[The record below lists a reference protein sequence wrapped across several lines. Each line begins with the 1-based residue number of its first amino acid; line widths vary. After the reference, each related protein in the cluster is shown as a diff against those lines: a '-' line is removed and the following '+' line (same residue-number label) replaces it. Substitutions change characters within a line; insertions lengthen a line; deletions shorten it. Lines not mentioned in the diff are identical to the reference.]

1 MAHKIHSN
9 RFHGWV
15 NPAYHTN
22 LTVTLWILLLQ
33 WNISES
39 YLETIWM
46 WGDWNSGLLTDLG
59 TLTCGDNLKSVAM
72 LSKWWV
78 VQSQMAFKTA
88 MLEPSRSQLKITGWL
103 HHCQPNQAKTSC
115 FLFTKSITGCAQVK
129 QRWSRGEGEGERR
142 ATVWLHKEGRRI
154 SPRLYITF
162 GFIGYHYLL
171 VTMAA
176 NAISS

>member
-22 LTVTLWILLLQ
+22 LTATLWILLLQ

-39 YLETIWM
+39 YLETICM

-59 TLTCGDNLKSVAM
+59 TLTCGDNIKSVAM

-88 MLEPSRSQLKITGWL
+88 MLERTFKISVKSNRMATPLSTKWPLVFSLPRASPDVPKWNSEEAVVRVREKDGQL
-103 HHCQPNQAKTSC
+103 
-115 FLFTKSITGCAQVK
+115 
-129 QRWSRGEGEGERR
+129 
-142 ATVWLHKEGRRI
+142 
-154 SPRLYITF
+154 F
-162 GFIGYHYLL
+162 GFIRKEGESLLGY
-171 VTMAA
+171 
-176 NAISS
+176 I

>member
-9 RFHGWV
+9 RFYGWV

-46 WGDWNSGLLTDLG
+46 WGDWNSGLLTDLC
-59 TLTCGDNLKSVAM
+59 TLTCGGNMKSVAM

-78 VQSQMAFKTA
+78 VQSQMAFKMA
-88 MLEPSRSQLKITGWL
+88 MLERTFKNSVKNNRMATPLPTEWLLVFSLPRAPQDVPKWNSDEAVVRVREKDGQL
-103 HHCQPNQAKTSC
+103 
-115 FLFTKSITGCAQVK
+115 
-129 QRWSRGEGEGERR
+129 
-142 ATVWLHKEGRRI
+142 
-154 SPRLYITF
+154 F
-162 GFIGYHYLL
+162 GFIRKEGESLLGY
-171 VTMAA
+171 
-176 NAISS
+176 I

>member
-46 WGDWNSGLLTDLG
+46 WGDWNGGWLTDLG
-59 TLTCGDNLKSVAM
+59 TLTCGDNMKSVAM

-78 VQSQMAFKTA
+78 VQSQMAFKMA
-88 MLEPSRSQLKITGWL
+88 MLERTFNDSVKNESKMMVTPLATRWPLVFSLPRTTWDVPKWNSDEAVVRVRDKDRQL
-103 HHCQPNQAKTSC
+103 
-115 FLFTKSITGCAQVK
+115 
-129 QRWSRGEGEGERR
+129 
-142 ATVWLHKEGRRI
+142 
-154 SPRLYITF
+154 F
-162 GFIGYHYLL
+162 GFIMKEGESLL
-171 VTMAA
+171 DY
-176 NAISS
+176 I